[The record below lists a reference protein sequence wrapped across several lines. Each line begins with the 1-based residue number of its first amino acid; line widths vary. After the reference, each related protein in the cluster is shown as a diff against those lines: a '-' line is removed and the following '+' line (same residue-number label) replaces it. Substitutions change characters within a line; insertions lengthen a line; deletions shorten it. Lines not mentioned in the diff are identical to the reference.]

1 MSELVSESSARPYE
15 TISLSRKGLVARI
28 TLDRPDKLNALDP
41 TMLDELIDALAGLA
55 ADDDVNA
62 LVLTG
67 RGRLFSAG
75 VDLSTPF
82 FMEDLDDAQRATVFS
97 GKRLLDWQHRVI
109 TGLYELPFPTV
120 AAVNGDAVGGGG
132 FGLAMACDLRIAVRG
147 ARFWMVPGTLAVVQ
161 DFGLSWLVQ
170 RAIGPSRTLQMAVL
184 GKPVPAEVGEGWG
197 LVNEVVDDTNA
208 LGKRI
213 DELTTQ
219 FDSMGTDALR
229 MLKLVVRNGATSP
242 LREQLAMEAVSNGL
256 TFQSTEFADRK
267 AAYLGSLR
275 KKGS

>member
-1 MSELVSESSARPYE
+1 MSELVSESSVRRYD
-15 TISLSRKGLVARI
+15 TISVSRQGSVARI
-28 TLDRPDKLNALDP
+28 TLDRPGKLNALDP
-41 TMLDELIDALAGLA
+41 VMLEELLDAVGGLA
-55 ADDDVNA
+55 VDDDVNA

-75 VDLSTPF
+75 VDLATPF
-82 FMEDLDDAQRATVFS
+82 FMEDLDEAQRGTVFS
-97 GKRLLDWQHRVI
+97 GKRLLDWQHRI
-109 TGLYELPFPTV
+109 IAGLYELPFPTI

-184 GKPVPAEVGEGWG
+184 GKPVLAEVGEEWG
-197 LVNEVVDDTNA
+197 LVNEVVADADA
-208 LGKRI
+208 LAKRI

-219 FDSMGTDALR
+219 LDGMGTDALR

-256 TFQSTEFADRK
+256 TFQSDEFADRK
-267 AAYLGSLR
+267 AAYLDGLR